1 MAMQSRHFGFFS
13 DIQVGISSQLLF
25 MKVKGDTVTFGDT
38 ISNQRPTYSS
48 YFKNM
53 KYLDF
58 CSTWQASLAQPF
70 SFLCAC
76 PENFPCQL
84 PHMNHLQD
92 ICHTYHQQ
100 NICHILCALNQ
111 CKCTIPVE
119 PLEGTST
126 FRMLAQI
133 DLPRGFGFVAIGVP
147 IQGHFVV
154 FALQKVLV
162 LLTVMPKQ
170 LVVDYPFLLSC
181 PRVSEITVG

>member
-1 MAMQSRHFGFFS
+1 MTKRVC
-13 DIQVGISSQLLF
+13 IQIAKRLI
-25 MKVKGDTVTFGDT
+25 K
-38 ISNQRPTYSS
+38 
-48 YFKNM
+48 
-53 KYLDF
+53 
-58 CSTWQASLAQPF
+58 
-70 SFLCAC
+70 
-76 PENFPCQL
+76 E
-84 PHMNHLQD
+84 
-92 ICHTYHQQ
+92 HQQ

-181 PRVSEITVG
+181 PRVAEKAVGCVEFSIAVGTYLKRKRVESSMKKNILFQPLPPVKAMASLALMLKCCL